1 MSITHI
7 DNVINPHILD
17 GKRNLGHTMPE
28 KTVRKAAAARARETV
43 QPENPRRLPVQERS
57 RARVEHV
64 LAVATELIAAHGSDA
79 LRMSEIADRSKIS
92 IGSLY
97 QYFPDKSAVIRRLAE
112 RFNAEGQDCVAAEL
126 DKIRNRSGLIPALM
140 RVTDSYYA
148 MFLAEPVMRDIWS
161 GTQADKALVELDAAD
176 GRAHG
181 RMLAQTLL
189 RLEPAADSSNLEAE
203 AFLVMHLIA
212 ATVRLAIT
220 LSRADGDKLIA
231 TFKQTILSR
240 LQFGAWLPRR
250 ASANEK
256 TRSSGK
262 GRSGQH

>member
-1 MSITHI
+1 M
-7 DNVINPHILD
+7 P
-17 GKRNLGHTMPE
+17 GKVM
-28 KTVRKAAAARARETV
+28 RKAASARAHKNMK
-43 QPENPRRLPVQERS
+43 PENPGRLPVQERS
-57 RARVEHV
+57 RARVERV
-64 LAVATELIAAHGSDA
+64 LAVATELIATHGSDA
-79 LRMSEIADRSKIS
+79 LRMSEIADRSEIS

-112 RFNAEGQDCVAAEL
+112 RFNAEGQACVAMEL
-126 DKIRNRSGLIPALM
+126 DKIHSRTGLVPALM
-140 RVTDSYYA
+140 RVTDGYYA
-148 MFLAEPVMRDIWS
+148 MFQAEPVMRDIWS

-181 RMLAQTLL
+181 RMLAQTLA
-189 RLEPAADSSNLEAE
+189 RLESTADSSALEAE

-240 LQFGAWLPRR
+240 LQFGARLQRS
-250 ASANEK
+250 AAANEK

-262 GRSGQH
+262 GRSGQR

>member
-1 MSITHI
+1 
-7 DNVINPHILD
+7 
-17 GKRNLGHTMPE
+17 MPE
-28 KTVRKAAAARARETV
+28 KTVRKAAATRARATV
-43 QPENPRRLPVQERS
+43 PPENPGRLPVQERS

-79 LRMSEIADRSKIS
+79 LRMSEIAERSEIS

-97 QYFPDKSAVIRRLAE
+97 QYFRDKSAVIRRLAE
-112 RFNAEGQDCVAAEL
+112 RFNAEGQACVATEL
-126 DKIRNRSGLIPALM
+126 DKIRNRTGIVPALM
-140 RVTDSYYA
+140 RVTDGYYA
-148 MFLAEPVMRDIWS
+148 MFQAEPVMRDIWS

-181 RMLAQTLL
+181 KMLAQTLA
-189 RLEPAADSSNLEAE
+189 RLEPTADSSALEAE
-203 AFLVMHLIA
+203 TFLVMHLIA

-220 LSRADGDKLIA
+220 LPRIDGDKLIA

-240 LQFGAWLPRR
+240 LQFGARLPRK
-250 ASANEK
+250 AATNEK

-262 GRSGQH
+262 GRSGQR

>member
-1 MSITHI
+1 
-7 DNVINPHILD
+7 
-17 GKRNLGHTMPE
+17 MPE
-28 KTVRKAAAARARETV
+28 KTVRKAAAARARENV
-43 QPENPRRLPVQERS
+43 QPENPGRMPIQERS

-64 LAVATELIAAHGSDA
+64 LAVATELIATHGSDA
-79 LRMSEIADRSKIS
+79 LRMSEIADRSEIS

-112 RFNAEGQDCVAAEL
+112 RFNAEGQACVAAEL

-140 RVTDSYYA
+140 RVTDGYYA

-189 RLEPAADSSNLEAE
+189 RLEPAADSSSLEAE

-231 TFKQTILSR
+231 TFKQAILSR
-240 LQFGAWLPRR
+240 LQFDALLPRR
-250 ASANEK
+250 AAANEK
-256 TRSSGK
+256 TRPSRK
-262 GRSGQH
+262 GRSGQR